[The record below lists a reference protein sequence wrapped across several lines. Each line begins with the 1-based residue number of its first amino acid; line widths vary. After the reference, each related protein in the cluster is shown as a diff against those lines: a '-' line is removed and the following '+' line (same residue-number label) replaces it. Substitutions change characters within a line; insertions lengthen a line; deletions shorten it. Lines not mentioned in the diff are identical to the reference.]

1 MNFVFICPETNAIFA
16 TEDFSLAENHGVQTD
31 HNGGKVLHA
40 TVVLNSPCPYCRKIH
55 RYRAKDL
62 ACPFHANSGASIQ
75 LADHD

>member
-40 TVVLNSPCPYCRKIH
+40 TVVLNSPCPYCQKIH
-55 RYRAKDL
+55 RYRARDL
-62 ACPFHANSGASIQ
+62 ACPFAADAGASIQ
-75 LADHD
+75 LANRD

>member
-1 MNFVFICPETNAIFA
+1 MKLVFICPETNAIFE

-31 HNGGKVLHA
+31 SNGEKVLNA
-40 TVVLNSPCPYCRKIH
+40 TVVLNSPCPYCQKIH

-62 ACPFHANSGASIQ
+62 ACPFDTNSGASIQ